1 MKKVLALICL
11 IVISFQFLGGCSVKK
26 SLQFTEFYS
35 QVIGFDENDEKSKP
49 IPQDS
54 ILMMND
60 EDFQKFKDK
69 YYTPRKIPIGSPDK
83 EKAVLYL
90 QIPSPTSRVNQYSV
104 ESINI
109 SNKTLTVNV
118 KKSAEAQVDGKN
130 GDRGT
135 WKWVMF
141 IQVDKESLKDN
152 MKVVV
157 KE

>member
-1 MKKVLALICL
+1 MKKFLALICL
-11 IVISFQFLGGCSVKK
+11 IAISFQLFVGCSEKK

-49 IPQDS
+49 IPQDA
-54 ILMMND
+54 ILMITD

-69 YYTPRKIPIGSPDK
+69 YFTPRKIPMGSPDK

-90 QIPSPTSRVNQYSV
+90 QIPSPTSLVNQYSV

-109 SNKTLTVNV
+109 SDKTLTVNL
-118 KKSAEAQVDGKN
+118 KKSSEAQVDGKN
-130 GDRGT
+130 GDRGI

-141 IQVDKESLKDN
+141 IQVDKENLKDN
-152 MKVVV
+152 MKIIV